1 MRLTP
6 RQTRFMNARPKR
18 LRQMLMDA
26 GSEDPVIK
34 KWDVQQDDTERWV
47 VPYQLDFISKKHKGK
62 VKSAL
67 YMIEQETCIRFTE
80 VDRTFGTDMPE
91 DYLKFTDMGGC
102 WSYVGRT
109 GGRQIVSLGVG
120 CKELG
125 KAAHETMHALGF
137 IHEHQSFGYQLFEI
151 YYLK

>member
-6 RQTRFMNARPKR
+6 RQMRFMSARPKK
-18 LRQMLMDA
+18 LQQMLMDV
-26 GSEDPVIK
+26 SPEDPVIK
-34 KWDVQQDDTERWV
+34 KWDLNKDDTNRWV

-67 YMIEQETCIRFTE
+67 YLIENETCVRFTDI
-80 VDRTFGTDMPE
+80 DRNEDMELPT

-120 CKELG
+120 CKEMG

-137 IHEHQSFGYQLFEI
+137 IHEHQSFG
-151 YYLK
+151 